1 MMKRRGTFPV
11 MPALVPP
18 ARPKPLRRGEGPA
31 IHVFERARLQDVDA
45 RDKRGHDELNVEILV
60 LESSM
65 QTPPRRPASATRV
78 VDVLVPVALDQAYSY
93 RVPAELDLQPGDVVG
108 VPLGAREV
116 IGVVWADN
124 PNPDPRLHNRL
135 KDIAEKLDMPRF
147 REELRSLVDWVASY
161 TLAPRGQVL
170 RMTLRMGEHLGPER
184 VRLGV
189 RLVGAPPQRLTPARR
204 RLLEILSDGLLHGK
218 SELAKEAGCSASVID
233 GLVDEGTLA
242 VEHMPRAAPPPAPDP
257 TFAEPDFSPD
267 QRLAAERLRQLVAGG
282 FEVALLDGVTGSGKT
297 EVYFEAVAEV
307 LKRGEQILIL
317 MPEIA
322 LTGQFLDRF
331 AARFGARPLE
341 WHSELTPR
349 TRARNYAA
357 IASGE
362 APVVVGARSALFLPY
377 AKLGLLI
384 VDEEHDQAY
393 KQEDGA
399 HYHARDM
406 AVVRASIA
414 KIPIV
419 LASATPSVETE
430 VNARKGRYQRVPLPS
445 RFGGQHMPHIEAID
459 LRQEGPGRGR
469 FIAPRL
475 AEQIGFAIE
484 RREQALLFLNR
495 RGYAPLTLC
504 RACGHRF
511 ACTICDAWLVDHRF
525 RQRLVCHHCGF
536 SMPRPHLCP
545 HCGAEESLAAIG
557 PGVERLQ
564 EEAAALF
571 PGART
576 MVLSSDLITS
586 IEAMRSELNEIAEG
600 RVDIIIGTQLV
611 AKGHNFPRLNLVGV
625 IDADLG
631 LGNGDPRAAER
642 TFQLLNQVIGRAGR
656 DQGRGVGFL
665 QTHQPEH
672 PVMKAL
678 VACDREAF
686 YASEIDSRERTGYPP
701 FGRLA
706 SLIISAGDRPSA
718 EGFARK
724 LASAA
729 PFDERI
735 KVLGPAEAPLAVIK
749 GRYRYRILVKSP
761 RSLDL
766 SGYLRQ
772 WLAAAPKTTGNLK
785 LEVDVDPQSFL

>member
-1 MMKRRGTFPV
+1 
-11 MPALVPP
+11 
-18 ARPKPLRRGEGPA
+18 
-31 IHVFERARLQDVDA
+31 
-45 RDKRGHDELNVEILV
+45 
-60 LESSM
+60 
-65 QTPPRRPASATRV
+65 
-78 VDVLVPVALDQAYSY
+78 
-93 RVPAELDLQPGDVVG
+93 
-108 VPLGAREV
+108 
-116 IGVVWADN
+116 
-124 PNPDPRLHNRL
+124 
-135 KDIAEKLDMPRF
+135 
-147 REELRSLVDWVASY
+147 
-161 TLAPRGQVL
+161 
-170 RMTLRMGEHLGPER
+170 MTLRMGENLGPER
-184 VRLGV
+184 VRIGV
-189 RLVGAPPQRLTPARR
+189 RLIGAVPKRMTPARR
-204 RLLEILSDGLLHGK
+204 RLIDILSDGLLHGK
-218 SELAKEAGCSASVID
+218 TDAAKEAGVSSGVID
-233 GLVDEGTLA
+233 GLVDEGTLTT
-242 VEHMPRAAPPPAPDP
+242 EPMPRAVAPPAPDP
-257 TFAEPDFSPD
+257 SFATPDFSRQ
-267 QRLAAERLRQLVAGG
+267 QRTAVDAMRALAANGS
-282 FEVALLDGVTGSGKT
+282 FHVALLDGVTGSGKT
-297 EVYFEAVAEV
+297 EVYFEAIAEV
-307 LKRGEQILIL
+307 IRRGKQSLIL

-331 AARFGARPLE
+331 AQRFGVRPLE

-349 TRARNYAA
+349 TRQRNWAA
-357 IASGE
+357 IAAGE

-377 AKLGLLI
+377 ADLGLI
-384 VDEEHDQAY
+384 VVDEEHDQAY
-393 KQEDGA
+393 KQDEGA

-406 AVVRASIA
+406 AVVRAHIA

-430 VNARKGRYQRVPLPS
+430 VNARKGRYQRVVLPS

-459 LRQEGPGRGR
+459 LRRAAPPRGR
-469 FIAPRL
+469 FISPPL
-475 AEQIGFAIE
+475 AEHIQIAIE

-504 RACGHRF
+504 RTCGHRF

-536 SMPRPHLCP
+536 SMPRPHICP
-545 HCGAEESLAAIG
+545 HCSAEQSLVAVG

-564 EEAAALF
+564 EEAASLF
-571 PGART
+571 PEART

-586 IEAMRSELNEIAEG
+586 IETMRSELNEIAEG

-625 IDADLG
+625 VDADLG

-656 DQGRGVGFL
+656 EQGRGVGYL

-686 YASEIDSRERTGYPP
+686 YVSEIEARERTGYPP

-706 SLIISAGDRPSA
+706 SLIISAGDRPTA

-724 LASAA
+724 LAAIA
-729 PFDERI
+729 PIDQRI
-735 KVLGPAEAPLAVIK
+735 QVLGPAEAPLAVIK
-749 GRYRYRILVKSP
+749 GRYRFRLLVKSL
-761 RSLDL
+761 RNVDL
-766 SGYLRQ
+766 SEYLRE
-772 WLAAAPKTTGNLK
+772 WLAVGPKTKGNLK